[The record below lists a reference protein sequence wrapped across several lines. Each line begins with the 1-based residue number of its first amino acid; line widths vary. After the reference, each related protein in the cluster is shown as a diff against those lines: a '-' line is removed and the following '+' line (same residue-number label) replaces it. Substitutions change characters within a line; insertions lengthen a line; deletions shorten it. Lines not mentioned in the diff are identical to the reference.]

1 MQYSIDLA
9 AVRARFEANFT
20 FRGELG
26 ASVSIWQGGREAISL
41 AAGWRDR
48 QQSTPWRAETLVLLW
63 SITKGLA
70 ASCLL
75 HALAADGIGLET
87 PVAALWPKFA
97 QGGKEDVTLAQLLS
111 HQAGLA
117 AMATPEVSL
126 FDHDAVAAALAAQAP
141 VWPPGSAHGYHPRTF
156 GFLMEECLRRLRPGT
171 TLGQYWREQF
181 AGPLG
186 LNIWIGLP
194 DELAVRV
201 ASVYPA
207 RSGPGQHG
215 TLDPFYEAL
224 AVEDSLTR
232 RAFAGPRGLHSVA
245 SMNTPE
251 ARRASLPS
259 LGGIGTASSLGK
271 FYAMLANGGTL
282 EGRTYFPPHAIRWMS
297 TPLANGHDEVLCRD
311 TAFSAG
317 FMQDPLGP
325 DGRKLRHLFGPST
338 TAFGQPGAGGGHAF
352 ADPENNVAFAYLM
365 NQMELGVLPN
375 EKSLSLVAA
384 IYGDPTGQP
393 PAASAVC

>member
-1 MQYSIDLA
+1 MHHQIDLSA
-9 AVRARFEANFT
+9 LRTGFDANFT

-26 ASVSIWQGGREAISL
+26 ASVSVWQGGREVISL
-41 AAGWRDR
+41 ASGWRDR
-48 QQSTPWRAETLVLLW
+48 QQSTPWRADTMVLMW

-75 HALAADGIGLET
+75 HALAADRVPLDT
-87 PVAALWPKFA
+87 PVAALWPEFA
-97 QGGKEDVTLAQLLS
+97 QNGKEGITLAQLLS

-126 FDHDAVAAALAAQAP
+126 FDHEAVAAALAAQAP
-141 VWPPGSAHGYHPRTF
+141 AWPPGKAHGYHPRTF
-156 GFLMEECLRRLRPGT
+156 GFLMEEGLRRLRPGQ

-181 AGPLG
+181 AAPLG
-186 LNIWIGLP
+186 LDIWIGLP

-245 SMNTPE
+245 SMNTPD

-271 FYAMLANGGTL
+271 FYALLANGGSL
-282 EGRTYFPPHAIRWMS
+282 DGRTFFPREAICWMS
-297 TPLANGHDEVLCRD
+297 TPLTTGHDEVLCRD

-338 TAFGQPGAGGGHAF
+338 EAFGQPGAGGGHAF

-384 IYGDPTGQP
+384 IYGEQPDEPPT
-393 PAASAVC
+393 ASAVC

>member
-1 MQYSIDLA
+1 MLPIDVSA
-9 AVRARFEANFT
+9 IRHGFDANFA

-26 ASVSIWQGGREAISL
+26 ASVSVWQDGREILSL
-41 AAGWRDR
+41 AGGWRDR
-48 QQSTPWRAETLVLLW
+48 QQSTPWRADTLVLMW

-75 HALAADGIGLET
+75 HALALDGIGLET
-87 PVAALWPKFA
+87 PVAALWPEFA
-97 QGGKEDVTLAQLLS
+97 QNGKEGVTLAQLLS

-117 AMATPEVSL
+117 AMASPEVSL

-141 VWPPGSAHGYHPRTF
+141 VWPPGRAHGYGPRTF
-156 GFLMEECLRRLRPGT
+156 GFLMDECLRRLRPGQ
-171 TLGQYWREQF
+171 TLGQYWRAQF
-181 AGPLG
+181 GDPLG
-186 LNIWIGLP
+186 LDIWIGLP

-207 RSGPGQHG
+207 KSGPGQHG

-245 SMNTPE
+245 SMNTPD

-259 LGGIGTASSLGK
+259 LGGIGTASSLAK
-271 FYAMLANGGTL
+271 CYALRANGGSL
-282 EGRTYFPPHAIRWMS
+282 EGHAYSPPQAVAWMS
-297 TPLANGHDEVLCRD
+297 TPLANGHDETLCRD

-325 DGRKLRHLFGPST
+325 DGRKLRQLFGPST
-338 TAFGQPGAGGGHAF
+338 RAFGQPGAGGGHAF
-352 ADPENNVAFAYLM
+352 ADPEHNVAFAYLM

-384 IYGDPTGQP
+384 IYGATPEPLPT
-393 PAASAVC
+393 ASAVC